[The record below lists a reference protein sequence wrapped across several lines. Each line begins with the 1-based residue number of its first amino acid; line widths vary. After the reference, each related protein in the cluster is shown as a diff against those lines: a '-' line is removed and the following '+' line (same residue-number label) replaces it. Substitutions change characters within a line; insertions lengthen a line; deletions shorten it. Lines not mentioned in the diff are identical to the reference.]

1 MMIIDTHSHYNL
13 DPLYGE
19 AGSEWQ
25 KHWAAA
31 QAHGVTHSV
40 IVGTNLTTSLQAVEL
55 AHTEPHFGASVG
67 FHPHSIAE
75 VMEAGE
81 VTDKAAIDIWI
92 TNLEELLKKEKTSQQ
107 VVAIGEIGLDYFRL
121 DTTQSAGQEEAE
133 LQHYLFQKQLELA
146 DRYLLPVILH
156 VRDRSTAAYDQT
168 LALLQK
174 HKKSNLPFI
183 LHCAS
188 GSTEYI
194 KKAVEMGGYVG
205 IAGNVTYKNAD
216 AIREIVKATP
226 ADRLLLETDAPFLP
240 PHPHRGKTCEP
251 WMIELTAQY
260 LQEHC
265 SVSMEQVY
273 KNTQHVFT
281 TLIHA

>member
-1 MMIIDTHSHYNL
+1 MLRSLVTKVS
-13 DPLYGE
+13 PLY
-19 AGSEWQ
+19 
-25 KHWAAA
+25 
-31 QAHGVTHSV
+31 HSPDV
-40 IVGTNLTTSLQAVEL
+40 LKATIMK
-55 AHTEPHFGASVG
+55 SV
-67 FHPHSIAE
+67 S
-75 VMEAGE
+75 M
-81 VTDKAAIDIWI
+81 IW
-92 TNLEELLKKEKTSQQ
+92 
-107 VVAIGEIGLDYFRL
+107 
-121 DTTQSAGQEEAE
+121 SAPNKREN
-133 LQHYLFQKQLELA
+133 K
-146 DRYLLPVILH
+146 
-156 VRDRSTAAYDQT
+156 
-168 LALLQK
+168 LLQK